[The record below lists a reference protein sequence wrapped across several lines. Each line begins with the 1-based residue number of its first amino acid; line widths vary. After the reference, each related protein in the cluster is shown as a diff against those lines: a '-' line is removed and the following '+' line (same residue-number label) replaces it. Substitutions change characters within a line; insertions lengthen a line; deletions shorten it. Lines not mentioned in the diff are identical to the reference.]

1 MNWFESGPPR
11 IIRKAECSEMTPWKD
26 IADDRY
32 EIRLSGSGGQGIIL
46 ASVVLAEAVAV
57 HEGLK
62 VSQTQSYGPEA
73 RGGRCKAEV
82 VISDKEIDYPKVLQ
96 LDMLLAMNQEA
107 CDSYFYDFKPNGLL
121 LVDSTFVEQV
131 PTSRSISIPFTRI
144 ARDDIGKVMTANMV
158 ALGAIAAVCPL
169 ITTKNMEKAVVARAP
184 HGTGDINR
192 KAFKAGVKEVKKI
205 DLSRLPR
212 SIIPNEDDEL

>member
-1 MNWFESGPPR
+1 
-11 IIRKAECSEMTPWKD
+11 MTPWKD
-26 IADDRY
+26 ITDDRY

-57 HEGLK
+57 HEALQ

-82 VISDKEIDYPKVLQ
+82 VISAKEIDYPKAVQ
-96 LDMLLAMNQEA
+96 LDMLLAMTQEA
-107 CDSYFYDFKPNGLL
+107 CDAYFFDFKPNGLL

-131 PTSRSISIPFTRI
+131 PTSRSLSIPFTRI
-144 ARDDIGKVMTANMV
+144 ARDDIGKEMVANMV

-169 ITTKNMEKAVVARAP
+169 ITAKSMEKAVVARSP
-184 HGTGDINR
+184 KGTGDINR
-192 KAFKAGVKEVKKI
+192 KAFKGGLKAVKKV
-205 DLSRLPR
+205 DLSSLPR
-212 SIIPNEDDEL
+212 SIVTDDDEEI